1 VNLEYLRNVIL
12 QFLEHKEMRV
22 SLFSDGR
29 RSRMLMFFFFFR
41 SQPNLVR
48 ILTTILRFTPQET
61 QAAQSQPMNSP
72 LSLQYIDVFVLC
84 AVFYVSCLI
93 VLRTISTTE
102 RDGVLFFVIV
112 RSEFP
117 TTSQSGNQGRSAMLV
132 QAANAAGK

>member
-1 VNLEYLRNVIL
+1 MLIPRF
-12 QFLEHKEMRV
+12 FL
-22 SLFSDGR
+22 
-29 RSRMLMFFFFFR
+29 
-41 SQPNLVR
+41 LVAEPCEDPDHHSE
-48 ILTTILRFTPQET
+48 IHPAGDS
-61 QAAQSQPMNSP
+61 AAQSQPMSSP